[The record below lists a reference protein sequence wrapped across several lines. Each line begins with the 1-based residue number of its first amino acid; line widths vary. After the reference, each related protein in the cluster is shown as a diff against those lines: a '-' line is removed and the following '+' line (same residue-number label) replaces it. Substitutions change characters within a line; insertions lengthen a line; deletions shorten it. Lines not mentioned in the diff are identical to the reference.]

1 MIKPFGIFLSSL
13 ALLAGTAHAHAQAA
27 TWPQSGPPIRIVIPF
42 SPGGTTDILGRIVAE
57 GLSRELGVSVIAENI
72 AGANGNLGA
81 QTVLRSAADGNTL
94 MLGTPGPMI
103 VNKYVYKN
111 LAFDPK
117 KDFAPV
123 ALVAELPNALMV
135 APSLGVNNVAELVSL
150 AKQKKDGLTFGSPS
164 VGSSGHVS
172 TELFN
177 LQADVHAVHIPYKG
191 SSPMLVDL
199 MSGNIDFTI
208 DQLTSALG
216 YIQSGKLKALAVT
229 SKTRS
234 PQLPDVPT
242 LQEAGFP
249 DYEVSVWFCVAAPAK
264 TPQDRIQILNKAINK
279 VLSDP
284 AVKQR
289 ITSLGAQPLGGSPE
303 DLAHQILAE
312 EKNIQAVTKVVTF
325 EN

>member
-1 MIKPFGIFLSSL
+1 MIKSFGIFVSSL
-13 ALLAGTAHAHAQAA
+13 ALLAGTAHAQAA

-135 APSLGVNNVAELVSL
+135 TPSLGVNNVAELVSL